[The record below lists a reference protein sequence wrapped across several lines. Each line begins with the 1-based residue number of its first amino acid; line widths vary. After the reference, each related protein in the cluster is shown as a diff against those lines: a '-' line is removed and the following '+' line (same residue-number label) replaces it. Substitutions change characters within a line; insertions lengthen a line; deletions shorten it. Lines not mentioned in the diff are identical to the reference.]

1 MVNDIRERFKK
12 VIAQTLEIQ
21 PENINLEAKL
31 QDLGANSYYYLRI
44 VVALEDEFG
53 FEFSDDQLD
62 YEKFETVMEIVNYVE
77 KQIQND

>member
-44 VVALEDEFG
+44 VVALEDEF
-53 FEFSDDQLD
+53 
-62 YEKFETVMEIVNYVE
+62 
-77 KQIQND
+77 